1 MSSWKSKALCR
12 WFAFSLCTG
21 LLLARLSSHDDVL
34 TYVSVIQEDLQ
45 EANKP
50 ESGPRSRDH
59 LVTHHP
65 FLCPAEMLTR
75 PIYITQDERPEAFE
89 TNDRTDVVRI
99 FLPASPDSGLSVVR
113 IATRSSRLDGLP
125 VVPLTP
131 LRSFHVS
138 QSCRSLLAG
147 SQYSL
152 GPVALPVDTP
162 FALLAWIHGFP
173 VASPWAY
180 PEIQTLYRRLPS

>member
-34 TYVSVIQEDLQ
+34 TYVSVTQEDLQ
-45 EANKP
+45 EANIP
-50 ESGPRSRDH
+50 ESAPRSRDH
-59 LVTHHP
+59 LVTRHP
-65 FLCPAEMLTR
+65 FLCPAQVFTR
-75 PIYITQDERPEAFE
+75 PIYITQDEQPGASE
-89 TNDRTDVVRI
+89 TNDRADAVRI
-99 FLPASPDSGLSVVR
+99 FLPALPDSGLSVVC

-131 LRSFHVS
+131 LRPCHVS

-147 SQYSL
+147 PQYSL
-152 GPVALPVDTP
+152 GPVALPVGTP
-162 FALLAWIHGFP
+162 SALLAWKDGFP
-173 VASPWAY
+173 VASTWGY
-180 PEIQTLYRRLPS
+180 PEIQTLYGRLPS